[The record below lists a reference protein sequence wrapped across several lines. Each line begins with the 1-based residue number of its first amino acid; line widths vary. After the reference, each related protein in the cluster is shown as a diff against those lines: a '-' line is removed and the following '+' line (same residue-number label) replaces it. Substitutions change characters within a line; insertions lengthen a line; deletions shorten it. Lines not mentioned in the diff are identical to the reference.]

1 MVKSQLN
8 QSNHKQKNQLESKL
22 SNIENKIKTLTS
34 RDKSTIQ
41 ELEKEIK
48 EIKEKIKSDK
58 PKDNPPPTDENQL
71 QFTVYYYVKLGQN
84 HMWIDHNSD
93 KIILIDKENSIFPNN
108 ELTQKN
114 HNYTITFSAKDA
126 EKYHNQDHVFYFSK
140 NNNKFTLKPHN
151 PEPSDKNELKV
162 SFGGEGYSPDGGLYF
177 MFSFLEPKSTEEV
190 KYFCVSK
197 SHPQVKELLK
207 AGKLQ
212 LGKKFTICYKKVD
225 SHRGKIYYFDGFNQ
239 DLEIIEI

>member
-1 MVKSQLN
+1 L
-8 QSNHKQKNQLESKL
+8 
-22 SNIENKIKTLTS
+22 
-34 RDKSTIQ
+34 
-41 ELEKEIK
+41 
-48 EIKEKIKSDK
+48 
-58 PKDNPPPTDENQL
+58 
-71 QFTVYYYVKLGQN
+71 
-84 HMWIDHNSD
+84 
-93 KIILIDKENSIFPNN
+93 LIDKENSIFPNN
-108 ELTQKN
+108 KLTKKG
-114 HNYTITFSAKDA
+114 HNYTITFLAQDA
-126 EKYHNQDHVFYFSK
+126 EKFHSQNHVYYFSK

-162 SFGGEGYSPDGGLYF
+162 IFGEEGYSPEDGELCF

-212 LGKKFTICYKKVD
+212 LDKKFTIRYKKVD
-225 SHRGKIYYFDGFNQ
+225 SHRGKIYYFNEFNQ